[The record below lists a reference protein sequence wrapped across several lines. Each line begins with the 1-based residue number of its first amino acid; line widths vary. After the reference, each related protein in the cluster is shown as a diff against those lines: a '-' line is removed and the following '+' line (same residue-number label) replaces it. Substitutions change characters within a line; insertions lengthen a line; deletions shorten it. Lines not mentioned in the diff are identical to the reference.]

1 MKILV
6 SACLLGTP
14 CRYDGRS
21 VPCKEVLKLK
31 TQHELIP
38 FCPEEAGGLLT
49 PRPAAERRGNRI
61 VTKNGKDVTKEY
73 ALGAALAEKLAIKE
87 GCTLAILK
95 EKSPSCGCGKIYDGT
110 FSKTLTDGDGV
121 TAETLKNAGFCVVSE
136 TQLKDAA
143 HLLGIDAD

>member
-21 VPCKEVLKLK
+21 VPCKQVIELE

-38 FCPEEAGGLLT
+38 FCPEEAGGLST
-49 PRPAAERRGNRI
+49 PRVAAERKGNQ
-61 VTKNGKDVTKEY
+61 VFTKNGKDVTKEY
-73 ALGAALAEKLAIKE
+73 TLGAALAKNLAEKE

-95 EKSPSCGCGKIYDGT
+95 AKSPSCGCGKIYDGT

-121 TAETLKNAGFCVVSE
+121 TTETLKNAGIRVVSE

-143 HLLGIDAD
+143 RLLCIDAD